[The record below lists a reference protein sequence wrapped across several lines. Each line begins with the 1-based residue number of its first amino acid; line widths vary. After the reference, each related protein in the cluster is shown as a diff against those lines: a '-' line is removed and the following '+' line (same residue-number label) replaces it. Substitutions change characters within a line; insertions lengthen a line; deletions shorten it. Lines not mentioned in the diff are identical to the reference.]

1 MSNFI
6 AVLMISA
13 VVGLP
18 QSVNPQHQIIQELDA
33 EQIQSSQSRRALIS
47 INSYEMQVANHN
59 SAGED
64 PSDKA
69 PKPGDGRRE
78 N

>member
-1 MSNFI
+1 MSNLI

-18 QSVNPQHQIIQELDA
+18 QSFNPQPQIIEQLDP
-33 EQIQSSQSRRALIS
+33 EQIQSLIPTSVIVSQ
-47 INSYEMQVANHN
+47 NSDQIKVVHHN
-59 SAGED
+59 NNDKA
-64 PSDKA
+64 PSDID